1 MHIGKLMNRTVA
13 AFDARRQF
21 GRLLQQVMIGRDSI
35 IIEWHNQPA
44 AVLVPMEMFT
54 RWQGQQEEAL
64 DLLQKAAAEARLDE
78 EEAQALAK
86 EAATWARGQAKGA

>member
-1 MHIGKLMNRTVA
+1 MNRTVA

-44 AVLVPMEMFT
+44 AVLVPMEMFA
-54 RWQGQQEEAL
+54 RWQSQQEEAL
-64 DLLQKAAAEARLDE
+64 GLLKKAAAEAQMDE
-78 EEAQALAK
+78 AEAQALAE
-86 EAATWARGQAKGA
+86 EAVAWARGQSKGS

>member
-1 MHIGKLMNRTVA
+1 MNRTVA

-44 AVLVPMEMFT
+44 AVLVPMEMFE
-54 RWQGQQEEAL
+54 RWQSQQEEAL
-64 DLLQKAAAEARLDE
+64 GLLKKAAAEAQMDE
-78 EEAQALAK
+78 EEGQALAE
-86 EAATWARGQAKGA
+86 EAVAWARGQSKGS

>member
-64 DLLQKAAAEARLDE
+64 GLLQKAAAEARLDE

-86 EAATWARGQAKGA
+86 EAVAWARGQAKGA

>member
-1 MHIGKLMNRTVA
+1 MNRTVA

-78 EEAQALAK
+78 EEAQAVAK
-86 EAATWARGQAKGA
+86 EAVAWARGQAKGA

>member
-1 MHIGKLMNRTVA
+1 MNRTVA

-86 EAATWARGQAKGA
+86 EAVAWARGQAKGA